1 MDLTG
6 SSSRA
11 ERAAANAAVRSVVLA
26 GVFLLAVL
34 AGRAT
39 VMDGTS
45 LSLVWPAAGVAAL
58 WFLVQRGAG
67 TRRLDVGLLTALT
80 LLANLVTGA
89 PPWLAVA
96 FVVANLLQVL
106 VLERLLLRW
115 AGPFG
120 DDERPR
126 LTTLRHLGGLV
137 ASAVVASAAGAVVG
151 PVAVALS
158 SGTWSWTTVA
168 VWLCRNVGAIV
179 LTVALGLHLL
189 AAWQRRR
196 EPGARSA
203 YRRGR
208 EPRSA
213 LRARLELVAVLSA
226 SALAYVLAFR
236 VLADLPV
243 AFPLL
248 GLTVWVAL
256 RFSSVAAAVHDCT
269 MALAAVVFTLT
280 GTGPF
285 ALIPDHGL
293 RALVVQVFVAMVG
306 ITGQLLALGRDER
319 EALLTQTRVY
329 AQEAADARA
338 QAEEQTMLAELVM
351 AEVAERA
358 ATNAAVLASVDV
370 GIVMAGPDGRLLL
383 FNETARRWHG
393 LEADASV
400 DPSRYAD
407 RYHLFGED
415 GRTPLVPDEV
425 PLSLV
430 LRDGQ
435 VRDLRLVIA
444 RADGTRITVSCN
456 GRTMA
461 GDDGSLLGAVVAMHD
476 LTAELEARADL
487 ADSEQLFRLAFDD
500 APVSMMLVGL
510 ADGEQGTILRAND
523 ELTGFTGRP
532 TDELVG
538 SDMHELTH
546 PDDRVDCRTALGVFV
561 TGEQSH
567 ARVEKRYEHADGST
581 RWGLMSAT
589 VVQPEPHRGT
599 VGAPYLLC
607 LVQDITARKLAEQ
620 ELQHQAEHDRLTGLA
635 NRARFD
641 HVLERALLDA
651 PSRGERVEVVYLDLD
666 GFKPVN
672 DTHGHA
678 VGDVVLQEVARRLQA
693 CLRAHDQVARLGG
706 DEFAVVL
713 TTPLASPPRAAEVA
727 ARIADALVA
736 PVVTGSGTH
745 RIGASLGTTVAA
757 AGEGRAEVVQRAD
770 AAMYEVKRARAA
782 VPRPRG
788 ATV

>member
-1 MDLTG
+1 M
-6 SSSRA
+6 
-11 ERAAANAAVRSVVLA
+11 ERAAGGAAVRSVAFAVA
-26 GVFLLAVL
+26 FLVAVL

-39 VMDGTS
+39 VMDSTS

-58 WFLVQRGAG
+58 WLLVQRGAG
-67 TRRLDVGLLTALT
+67 TRRLDLGLLAVLT
-80 LLANLVTGA
+80 LVANLVTGA
-89 PPWLAVA
+89 PPWLAAA
-96 FVVANLLQVL
+96 FVAANVVQVL

-115 AGPFG
+115 TGPFG
-120 DDERPR
+120 DDDRPR

-137 ASAVVASAAGAVVG
+137 ASAVVASAAGAVIG
-151 PVAVALS
+151 PVAVALT

-168 VWLCRNVGAIV
+168 VWMCRNVGAIV

-208 EPRSA
+208 EAARSA
-213 LRARLELVAVLSA
+213 TRARVELVAVLST

-256 RFSSVAAAVHDCT
+256 RFSSVAAAVHDST

-285 ALIPDHGL
+285 ALIPDDAL

-358 ATNAAVLASVDV
+358 ATHAAVLASVDV
-370 GIVMAGPDGRLLL
+370 GIVMAEPDGRLLL

-400 DPSRYAD
+400 DPSQHAD

-415 GRTPLVPDEV
+415 GRTPLTPDDV
-425 PLSLV
+425 PLAVV

-435 VRDLRLVIA
+435 LRDARIVIA

-510 ADGEQGTILRAND
+510 ADDEQGTILRAND
-523 ELTGFTGRP
+523 ELTGFTGRT

-538 SDMHELTH
+538 SDMHDLTH

-561 TGEQSH
+561 TGEQHH

-607 LVQDITARKLAEQ
+607 LVQDITARKRAEQ

-641 HVLERALLDA
+641 HVLEGALLDA
-651 PSRGERVEVVYLDLD
+651 PGRGERVELVYLDLD

-672 DTHGHA
+672 DAHGHA
-678 VGDVVLQEVARRLQA
+678 VGDLVLQEVARRLQA

-713 TTPLASPPRAAEVA
+713 TTPLSAPPRAAEVA
-727 ARIADALVA
+727 ARIAAALET
-736 PVVTGSGTH
+736 PVVTAAGVH
-745 RIGASLGTTVAA
+745 RIGASLGTTTAV
-757 AGEGRAEVVQRAD
+757 AGEDRAEVVQRAD
-770 AAMYEVKRARAA
+770 TAMYEVKRTRAA
-782 VPRPRG
+782 VPHPRG

>member
-1 MDLTG
+1 M
-6 SSSRA
+6 
-11 ERAAANAAVRSVVLA
+11 ERAAGGAAVRSVAFAVA
-26 GVFLLAVL
+26 FLVAVL

-58 WFLVQRGAG
+58 WLLVQRGAG
-67 TRRLDVGLLTALT
+67 TRRLDLGLLAVLT
-80 LLANLVTGA
+80 LVANLVTGA

-96 FVVANLLQVL
+96 FVAANVVQVL

-115 AGPFG
+115 TGPFG
-120 DDERPR
+120 DDDRPR
-126 LTTLRHLGGLV
+126 LTTLRHLGGLL
-137 ASAVVASAAGAVVG
+137 ASAVVASAAGAVIG
-151 PVAVALS
+151 PVAVALT

-168 VWLCRNVGAIV
+168 VWMCRNVGAIV

-208 EPRSA
+208 EAARSA
-213 LRARLELVAVLSA
+213 TRARVELVAVLST
-226 SALAYVLAFR
+226 SAFAYVLAFR

-256 RFSSVAAAVHDCT
+256 RFSSVAAAVHDST

-285 ALIPDHGL
+285 ALIPDDAL

-358 ATNAAVLASVDV
+358 ATHAAVLASVDV

-393 LEADASV
+393 LQADASV
-400 DPSRYAD
+400 DPSQHAD

-415 GRTPLVPDEV
+415 GRTPLTPDDV
-425 PLSLV
+425 PLAVV

-435 VRDLRLVIA
+435 LRDARIVIA

-510 ADGEQGTILRAND
+510 ADDEQGTILRAND
-523 ELTGFTGRP
+523 ELTGFTGRT

-538 SDMHELTH
+538 SDMHDLTH

-561 TGEQSH
+561 TGEQHH

-607 LVQDITARKLAEQ
+607 LVQDITARKRAEQ

-641 HVLERALLDA
+641 HVLEGALLDA
-651 PSRGERVEVVYLDLD
+651 PGRGERVELVYLDLD

-672 DTHGHA
+672 DAHGHA
-678 VGDVVLQEVARRLQA
+678 VGDLVLQEVARRLQA

-713 TTPLASPPRAAEVA
+713 TTPLSAPPRAAEVA
-727 ARIADALVA
+727 ARIAAALET
-736 PVVTGSGTH
+736 PVVTAAGVH
-745 RIGASLGTTVAA
+745 RIGASLGTTTAV
-757 AGEGRAEVVQRAD
+757 AGEDRAEVVQRAD
-770 AAMYEVKRARAA
+770 TAMYEVKRTRAA
-782 VPRPRG
+782 VPHPRG

>member
-1 MDLTG
+1 M
-6 SSSRA
+6 
-11 ERAAANAAVRSVVLA
+11 ERAAGSAAVRSLA
-26 GVFLLAVL
+26 FAVAFLVAVL

-58 WFLVQRGAG
+58 WLLVQRGAG
-67 TRRLDVGLLTALT
+67 TRRLDLGLLGVLT
-80 LLANLVTGA
+80 LVANAVTGA

-96 FVVANLLQVL
+96 FVVANVVQVL
-106 VLERLLLRW
+106 VLERVLLRW

-120 DDERPR
+120 DDGRPR

-137 ASAVVASAAGAVVG
+137 ASAVVASAAGAVIG
-151 PVAVALS
+151 PVAVALA

-168 VWLCRNVGAIV
+168 VWMCRNVGAIV

-208 EPRSA
+208 EAARSA
-213 LRARLELVAVLSA
+213 VRARVELVAVLST

-256 RFSSVAAAVHDCT
+256 RFSSVAAAVHDST

-285 ALIPDHGL
+285 ALIPDDAL

-400 DPSRYAD
+400 DPRQHAD

-415 GRTPLVPDEV
+415 GRTPLAPAEI
-425 PLSLV
+425 PLALV

-435 VRDLRLVIA
+435 VRDLRIVIA

-510 ADGEQGTILRAND
+510 ADDEQGTILRAND
-523 ELTGFTGRP
+523 ELTGFTGRT

-538 SDMHELTH
+538 SDMHDLTH

-607 LVQDITARKLAEQ
+607 LVQDITARKRAEQ

-641 HVLERALLDA
+641 HVLEAALLDA
-651 PSRGERVEVVYLDLD
+651 PDRGERVELVYLDLD
-666 GFKPVN
+666 DFKPVN

-678 VGDVVLQEVARRLQA
+678 VGDLVLQEVARRLQR

-713 TTPLASPPRAAEVA
+713 TTPLAAPPRAAEVA
-727 ARIADALVA
+727 ARIAAALEA
-736 PVVTGSGTH
+736 PVLTVAGAH
-745 RIGASLGTTVAA
+745 RIGASLGTTVAT
-757 AGEGRAEVVQRAD
+757 AGESRAEVVQRAD
-770 AAMYEVKRARAA
+770 AAMYEVKRAQVA
-782 VPRPRG
+782 VPHPRG